1 MQVERMVRTMKY
13 KTAVVAVSLA
23 LASVLLIGA
32 ARGWSRR
39 ADRQERQV
47 VASFYPVY
55 IAAINVTEGAE
66 DVNVINLTQSQT
78 GCLHDFTLRPQDLIT
93 LEGASLLL
101 TNGAGME
108 SFLDGVAQSLPSLP
122 VVESSS
128 GISLLHTE
136 PTLHVGGEH
145 AEESGENA
153 HVWMSPRRYEQ
164 QVRNICSELSAQFP
178 QDAALF
184 EENAERYISR
194 VEALRRE
201 MAEKLVGANGM
212 QVILFHDSFA
222 YFADEFGMK
231 VGATIPIEE
240 DTALNAGEIAQVIEK
255 IKSTGIRVLFAEK
268 QYSTELADA
277 IARETDA
284 RVYLLDTGVGGEN
297 SPDAYLD
304 VMRKNMETVQR
315 ALQETAAAKE

>member
-1 MQVERMVRTMKY
+1 MQVVRMVRTMKY

-66 DVNVINLTQSQT
+66 DVNVIYLSQSQT
-78 GCLHDFTLRPQDLIT
+78 GCLHEFSLRPQDLIT
-93 LEGASLLL
+93 L
-101 TNGAGME
+101 
-108 SFLDGVAQSLPSLP
+108 DGVAHSLPSLP

-240 DTALNAGEIAQVIEK
+240 DTALTAGEIAQVIEK

-304 VMRKNMETVQR
+304 AMRKNMETVQR